1 MFTNLLFGF
10 GLFPLL
16 LLAES
21 GVKRAKKWVLDG
33 AVAAQALHA
42 DEDESLGD
50 CSCMR
55 MGWVQDGHDHNKLR
69 LDNILAQ
76 VHNGGLREYPIVS
89 GAWLLIQRH
98 LN

>member
-10 GLFPLL
+10 GLFSLL

-21 GVKRAKKWVLDG
+21 GVKRAKKWVLDA

-50 CSCMR
+50 CSGPGADG
-55 MGWVQDGHDHNKLR
+55 MGSRWSR
-69 LDNILAQ
+69 
-76 VHNGGLREYPIVS
+76 S
-89 GAWLLIQRH
+89 
-98 LN
+98 